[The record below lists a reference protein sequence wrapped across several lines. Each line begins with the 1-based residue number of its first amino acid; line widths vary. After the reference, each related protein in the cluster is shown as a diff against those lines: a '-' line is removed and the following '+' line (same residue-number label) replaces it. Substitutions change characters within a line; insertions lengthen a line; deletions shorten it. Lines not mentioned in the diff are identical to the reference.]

1 MGVNVC
7 LMVTERIIA
16 ELEQGSI
23 PWQKPWTGVRSGA
36 YSYATG
42 KPYSLLNQMILRRP
56 GAYLT
61 FKQVSAAGGCVRK
74 GEKAQFVVFWKPFE
88 VVEEDADGNPIRKTV
103 PFLRYYHVFHIDQ
116 CDGVKEKIA
125 PEELKPLDPIAE
137 ADAILTAYIQR
148 SGCPII
154 HEKIDQAYYSP
165 SRDQIH
171 LPLMEQ
177 FRNVPEYYSTA
188 FHECIHST
196 GHEKRLARLTKTAHF
211 GNDEYSKEELVAEIG
226 SAVLMNDLSI
236 ETTSSFRNSAAYI
249 QSWLRALRDDSRLIV
264 SAAGKAEKAVRYLLN
279 EQPAKS
285 MLSA

>member
-7 LMVTERIIA
+7 QMVTERIIA

-74 GEKAQFVVFWKPFE
+74 GEKAQFVVFWKPLE

-103 PFLRYYHVFHIDQ
+103 PLLRYYHVFHIDQ
-116 CDGVKEKIA
+116 CDGVKEKIST
-125 PEELKPLDPIAE
+125 EELKPLDPIAE
-137 ADAILTAYIQR
+137 AEAILTDYIQR

-171 LPLMEQ
+171 IPLMEQ

-211 GNDEYSKEELVAEIG
+211 GNEEYSKEELVAEIG

-249 QSWLRALRDDSRLIV
+249 QSWLRALRDDNRLIV
-264 SAAGKAEKAVRYLLN
+264 SAAGKAEKAVLYLLN